1 MDIMEELSKIG
12 IVPVIAIDD
21 AKKAV
26 PLAKALISGG
36 IPCAEVTFRTEAG
49 EEAIRNMATMCPEM
63 LVGAGTVL
71 NVEKAKKAVEAG
83 AKFVVSPGYN
93 DEVVKWCV
101 DKNIPCMPGCANPS
115 EMTKA
120 YNMGLKVVK
129 IFPAENLGGLDYIK
143 ACGAALPLKFMPTG
157 GINTKNLSSYAS
169 SDKIFACGGTW
180 MVKKDMIEAEN
191 WDEITKIC
199 KEAIRELLGF
209 TLAHIG
215 INNENKDES
224 YKLTNILSKT
234 FGIPILEKSSSYF
247 VGTMFESMNLKGH
260 GRLGH
265 IGISTNN
272 VDRAVYH
279 MKKWG
284 IEFDE
289 STIKV
294 DDKTKKLKLIYIK
307 GEFGGFEIHLVQK

>member
-1 MDIMEELSKIG
+1 MDIMDELSKIG

-21 AKKAV
+21 ANKAV
-26 PLAKALISGG
+26 PLAKALIAGG

-49 EEAIRNMATMCPEM
+49 EEAIRNMVAGCPEM

-71 NVEKAKKAVEAG
+71 NVEKAKKAVDAG
-83 AKFVVSPGYN
+83 AKFIVSPGYN

-101 DKNIPCMPGCANPS
+101 DNNIPCMPGCANPS

-129 IFPAENLGGLDYIK
+129 IFPAEILGGLDYIK

-157 GINTKNLSSYAS
+157 GINTKNLSSYAA

-180 MVKKDMIEAEN
+180 MVKKDMIEREE

-199 KEAIRELLGF
+199 KDAIRELLGF

-224 YKLTNILSKT
+224 YKLTNVLSKT
-234 FGIPILEKSSSYF
+234 FDIPIIEKSASYF
-247 VGTMFESMNLKGH
+247 AGTMFESMNLKGH

-272 VDRAVYH
+272 VDRAIYH

-284 IEFDE
+284 IEFDD
-289 STIKV
+289 STIKL
-294 DDKTKKLKLIYIK
+294 DEKTKKIKLIYIK
-307 GEFGGFEIHLVQK
+307 GEFGGFEIHLSQK